1 MIVAYGMTSE
11 ILNKKE
17 ISHADESLAA
27 RVLLDRLLES
37 KSIPTSA
44 EALQKDG
51 LGKPFLPIDNIEIS
65 ITHSE
70 GLVAVALSA
79 GEGKVGIDA
88 ELSERYDQEKQKR
101 LVERFF
107 NENEKREFFNENAPS
122 GFVSIWTR
130 KEAVAKRDGIG
141 LAKSFGIKENPS
153 GKIYE
158 FKLLNFVLAVATEGE
173 RQIELVEFDKI

>member
-88 ELSERYDQEKQKR
+88 EPKDRYDREKQIK
-101 LVERFF
+101 LAERFF
-107 NENEKREFFNENAPS
+107 SESERGQLFDENDPRS
-122 GFVSIWTR
+122 FVSIWTR
-130 KEAVAKRDGIG
+130 KEAVAKRDGVG
-141 LAKSFGIKENPS
+141 LAKSFGIKDEPT

-158 FKLLNFVLAVATEGE
+158 LELFNFAFAVATEGE
-173 RQIELVEFDKI
+173 RKIELVEFDKI